1 MRLFNLPRRLHFNS
15 ASLVSSTDFLSR
27 AAARY
32 PLLRPEQEIELGR
45 QIRAW
50 RDHPDGAHDAPLRIR
65 RRGERAQQRFLLCN
79 LRLAHYIARR
89 FNNRGVPMEDLV
101 QSATEGLLQAVQR
114 FDPTAGNRFS
124 SYAVWWAQQACQ
136 IAVATQG
143 TGIKLPTTTS
153 EALRRVSRATTRLRG
168 ELNREPTVEE
178 IEEGAKLKPG
188 QLLQLRT
195 AARAADTRSLDA
207 PMRGGEDSD
216 STWLDLVTSNPEPGA
231 ALEAQDLRRS
241 LRRLVE
247 TTPTLTPQ
255 QRELLQCRYLNQ
267 QPMSLVQ
274 IASRLHLNRE
284 SVRRLE
290 RSAMAILKSRGL
302 RMRVYL

>member
-1 MRLFNLPRRLHFNS
+1 LP
-15 ASLVSSTDFLSR
+15 ASQLVSSTDFLAR

-50 RDHPDGAHDAPLRIR
+50 RDHPNGAADAPQGIR

-101 QSATEGLLQAVQR
+101 QSATEGLLLAVQR
-114 FDPTAGNRFS
+114 FDPTTGNRFS

-143 TGIKLPTTTS
+143 SGLRLPTTTS

-168 ELNREPTVEE
+168 ELNREPNAEE
-178 IEEGAKLKPG
+178 IEEAAKLKPG
-188 QLLQLRT
+188 QLLQLRA

-207 PMRGGEDSD
+207 PMRSGETSD
-216 STWLDLVTSNPEPGA
+216 STWMDLATSDPEPGSQ
-231 ALEAQDLRRS
+231 LEAQDLRRS

-255 QRELLQCRYLNQ
+255 QREILRCRYLSP

-274 IASRLHLNRE
+274 VASSLHLNRE

>member
-1 MRLFNLPRRLHFNS
+1 
-15 ASLVSSTDFLSR
+15 VSTDFLSR
-27 AAARY
+27 TAARY

-50 RDHPDGAHDAPLRIR
+50 RDHPDGPQAAPKPIR

-89 FNNRGVPMEDLV
+89 FNNRGVPMEDLI

-168 ELNREPTVEE
+168 ELNREPTAEE

-207 PMRGGEDSD
+207 PMRGDDGRGDAA
-216 STWLDLVTSNPEPGA
+216 WLDLITTEPEPGSQ
-231 ALEAQDLRRS
+231 LEAQDLRRS

-255 QRELLQCRYLNQ
+255 QREILQCRYLNP

-290 RSAMAILKSRGL
+290 RSAMAILRSRGL

>member
-1 MRLFNLPRRLHFNS
+1 MP
-15 ASLVSSTDFLSR
+15 ASQLVSSTDFLAR

-50 RDHPDGAHDAPLRIR
+50 RDHPNGAADAPQGIR

-101 QSATEGLLQAVQR
+101 QSATEGLLLAVQR
-114 FDPTAGNRFS
+114 FDPTTGNRFS

-143 TGIKLPTTTS
+143 SGLRLPTTTS

-168 ELNREPTVEE
+168 ELNREPNAEE
-178 IEEGAKLKPG
+178 IEEAAKLKPG
-188 QLLQLRT
+188 QLLQLRA

-207 PMRGGEDSD
+207 PMRSGETSD
-216 STWLDLVTSNPEPGA
+216 STWMDLATSDPEPGSQ
-231 ALEAQDLRRS
+231 LEAQDLRRS

-255 QRELLQCRYLNQ
+255 QREILRCRYLSP

-274 IASRLHLNRE
+274 VASSLHLNRE